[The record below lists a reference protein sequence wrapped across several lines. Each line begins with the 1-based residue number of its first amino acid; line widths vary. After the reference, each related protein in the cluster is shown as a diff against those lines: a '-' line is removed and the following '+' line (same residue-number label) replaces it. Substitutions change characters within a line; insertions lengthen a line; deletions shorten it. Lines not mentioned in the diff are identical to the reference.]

1 MSRIKENYAQNCM
14 LAAQDFFNS
23 HPRLVSPIKQAT
35 KSAAHVKIFKR
46 SLIFKYPPS
55 MISLLYNRE
64 HKVITKGNWG
74 RGQKVQ
80 LGGKALAYLVER
92 SGLGSQCG

>member
-1 MSRIKENYAQNCM
+1 
-14 LAAQDFFNS
+14 
-23 HPRLVSPIKQAT
+23 
-35 KSAAHVKIFKR
+35 
-46 SLIFKYPPS
+46 